1 MGLADLAK
9 YTGADRAPLLY
20 DGAKKEGKFLWYT
33 SLIANKEIVK
43 IFESKYPGV
52 TVETY
57 RASGTQLA
65 TRVLA
70 EAQSKRYLGDVIETS
85 PPGLMVLRDSQLLLP
100 YTSPYLVRIP
110 GGRQT
115 KSPARLGFLD
125 NRPRVLYR
133 RRLQQECFALSRH
146 PEELRRS
153 VKAGAEG
160 KMSDQQRRCRGSLYR
175 RHDQIKGRG
184 FHEKIK
190 GTGHH
195 GPWGQWSRLQRINGV
210 RRSADIVYGYS

>member
-1 MGLADLAK
+1 MNLTDLAK
-9 YTGADRAPLLY
+9 YTGPDRERLLY

-100 YTSPYLVRIP
+100 YTSPYLV
-110 GGRQT
+110 
-115 KSPARLGFLD
+115 
-125 NRPRVLYR
+125 
-133 RRLQQECFALSRH
+133 
-146 PEELRRS
+146 
-153 VKAGAEG
+153 
-160 KMSDQQRRCRGSLYR
+160 
-175 RHDQIKGRG
+175 
-184 FHEKIK
+184 
-190 GTGHH
+190 
-195 GPWGQWSRLQRINGV
+195 
-210 RRSADIVYGYS
+210 